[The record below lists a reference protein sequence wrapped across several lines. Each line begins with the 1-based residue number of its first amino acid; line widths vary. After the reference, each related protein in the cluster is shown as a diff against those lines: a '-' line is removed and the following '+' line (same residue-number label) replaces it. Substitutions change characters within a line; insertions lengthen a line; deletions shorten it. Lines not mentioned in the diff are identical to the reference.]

1 MNSQEQALLRGWMNL
16 LGWPLLGQLY
26 LDGADIATTR
36 QTVQALRQRLAL
48 KARHLGL
55 PELADFW
62 LKERLNGEDW
72 LKKAEA
78 GLRTLLE
85 AQEPQPALD
94 DSVITE
100 KVYGHV
106 LVAEDNLTNQ
116 KVIGYLLK
124 KLHVQVNIVDNGQE
138 AVDAITGGMRPDLLL
153 MDMQMPVLDGIQAT
167 QRIRQMEKDAS
178 LPHLPIIA
186 LTAGAF
192 EDDRE
197 NCIAAGMDDFMTKP
211 IGLNILKTML
221 AKWLNKPKDAVN
233 F

>member
-1 MNSQEQALLRGWMNL
+1 MDHGNQFG
-16 LGWPLLGQLY
+16 P
-26 LDGADIATTR
+26 
-36 QTVQALRQRLAL
+36 
-48 KARHLGL
+48 
-55 PELADFW
+55 
-62 LKERLNGEDW
+62 
-72 LKKAEA
+72 
-78 GLRTLLE
+78 
-85 AQEPQPALD
+85 
-94 DSVITE
+94 DSDITE

-167 QRIRQMEKDAS
+167 QRIRRMEKDAS

-211 IGLNILKTML
+211 IGLNTLKTML
-221 AKWLNKPKDAVN
+221 AKWSNKPKDAVN
-233 F
+233 FE